1 MSLFRL
7 AATRTARKFIP
18 HHNRI
23 SGIPARPS
31 DATMAAGTLSGAVS
45 GAAVGSIAGV
55 PGALVGAV
63 IGGAMGAAA
72 GRAIGLH
79 ASEESATSQRLDA
92 EIGVIGGDLGAA
104 DPNQPPAR
112 IGAFSM
118 GSLGMGRTSH
128 PPAEGP
134 MSSPGETDS
143 ED

>member
-7 AATRTARKFIP
+7 SATRTARKFIR
-18 HHNRI
+18 HRNRI

-31 DATMAAGTLSGAVS
+31 DASMAAGTLTGAVS
-45 GAAVGSIAGV
+45 GATVGSIAGV

-79 ASEESATSQRLDA
+79 ASQDSATEQRLDE

-112 IGAFSM
+112 IGAYSM
-118 GSLGMGRTSH
+118 ASAGTGRTSH
-128 PPAEGP
+128 PPAAGP